1 MRIVV
6 VGCGYVGLVSGAC
19 FAAMG
24 NIVTCVDADAARV
37 ANLNAGHCPIYEP
50 GLERLVADGRQTGRL
65 AFAGSLPFLDA
76 EVDLVMIAV
85 GTPPARSGEAD
96 LSCIFAV
103 AEKIAAMAHE
113 RVTVVIKSTVPPGTG
128 DAVEHQIAAARPD
141 LDLCVASNPEFLRE
155 GSALADF
162 MRPDRIVVGTQDVRA
177 RNMLK
182 RLYSPLTDAGVPL
195 LSTTRTAAEIT
206 KYAANAFLALKITFI
221 NEIADLCE
229 AAAADVRDVARGI
242 GLDRR
247 IGEDFLRA
255 GPGFGG
261 SCFPKDT
268 SALAAT
274 ARGLGMSLR
283 LVEEAIL
290 VNEERKYA
298 MGHRVI
304 DAMGGD
310 VAGKIVA
317 VLGLTFKPD
326 TDDMRDSPALALI
339 AVLQQRGARV
349 RVYDPQG
356 MENAALC
363 LADVV
368 FARDGYDCV
377 AGAHCAVLATE
388 WAELR
393 RLDPARIAASMA
405 GTVFVDLR
413 AAFDPAV
420 LIAAGLSACGVGY
433 PAAPSAA
440 SARRRPAPAPSP
452 VTAQAEAE
460 RIRVQPGHHVTL
472 Q

>member
-1 MRIVV
+1 
-6 VGCGYVGLVSGAC
+6 
-19 FAAMG
+19 
-24 NIVTCVDADAARV
+24 
-37 ANLNAGHCPIYEP
+37 
-50 GLERLVADGRQTGRL
+50 
-65 AFAGSLPFLDA
+65 
-76 EVDLVMIAV
+76 
-85 GTPPARSGEAD
+85 
-96 LSCIFAV
+96 
-103 AEKIAAMAHE
+103 
-113 RVTVVIKSTVPPGTG
+113 
-128 DAVEHQIAAARPD
+128 
-141 LDLCVASNPEFLRE
+141 
-155 GSALADF
+155 
-162 MRPDRIVVGTQDVRA
+162 
-177 RNMLK
+177 
-182 RLYSPLTDAGVPL
+182 
-195 LSTTRTAAEIT
+195 
-206 KYAANAFLALKITFI
+206 
-221 NEIADLCE
+221 
-229 AAAADVRDVARGI
+229 
-242 GLDRR
+242 
-247 IGEDFLRA
+247 
-255 GPGFGG
+255 
-261 SCFPKDT
+261 
-268 SALAAT
+268 
-274 ARGLGMSLR
+274 
-283 LVEEAIL
+283 
-290 VNEERKYA
+290 
-298 MGHRVI
+298 
-304 DAMGGD
+304 
-310 VAGKIVA
+310 
-317 VLGLTFKPD
+317 
-326 TDDMRDSPALALI
+326 MRDSPALALI